1 MAVRRVL
8 RLCGRSNGMRGEGG
22 GCRPP
27 SMSAQGG
34 GKPRASR
41 SERGGG
47 PRNGSAAAPV
57 FAPVL
62 ELDTRLVVIIPPCP
76 CRAGCDGHA
85 LLQAYR
91 SIWGR
96 SGPPPN
102 YKRYTAKTSVLP
114 VYAEPSRV
122 LSRAETQLGM
132 TWPLSSSTMS
142 SITNHLL
149 KTTGDPAARSK

>member
-22 GCRPP
+22 GGRPP

-62 ELDTRLVVIIPPCP
+62 ELDTRLVVIIPLV
-76 CRAGCDGHA
+76 HA
-85 LLQAYR
+85 A
-91 SIWGR
+91 
-96 SGPPPN
+96 
-102 YKRYTAKTSVLP
+102 
-114 VYAEPSRV
+114 
-122 LSRAETQLGM
+122 
-132 TWPLSSSTMS
+132 
-142 SITNHLL
+142 
-149 KTTGDPAARSK
+149 PAATAMHFCRLIVVFGVALGRRLTTN